1 MEKKKILVID
11 DTLKL
16 LEELR
21 DLLVMEGYEV
31 VTATDAYVGMSMVAK
46 ENPDLIIT
54 DLNMPEMH
62 GFDLITK
69 LKSLRISEHIPI
81 IVLSGDEGDEIVR
94 RAFNLKADLFIKKP
108 SSADEL
114 LTSVERALS
123 WSK

>member
-1 MEKKKILVID
+1 MDRKKILVID

-21 DLLVMEGYEV
+21 DLLLMEGYEV
-31 VTATDAYVGMSMVAK
+31 VTASDAYAGMSMVAK

-69 LKSLRISEHIPI
+69 LKSLKISEHIPI
-81 IVLSGDEGDEIVR
+81 IVLSGDEGDEIVK

-114 LTSVERALS
+114 LTSVASALS
-123 WSK
+123 WSR

>member
-1 MEKKKILVID
+1 MKGKKILVID

-16 LEELR
+16 LEELQ
-21 DLLVMEGYEV
+21 DLLTMEGYEV
-31 VTATDAYVGMSMVAK
+31 VTATDAYSGMSKVAK
-46 ENPDLIIT
+46 EQPDLIIT

-69 LKSLRISEHIPI
+69 LKSLRKSEHIPI
-81 IVLSGDEGDEIVR
+81 IVLSGDEGDDVVR

-123 WSK
+123 WSE

>member
-1 MEKKKILVID
+1 MKGKKILVID

-16 LEELR
+16 LEELQ
-21 DLLVMEGYEV
+21 DLLTMEGYEV
-31 VTATDAYVGMSMVAK
+31 VTATDAYSGMSKVAK
-46 ENPDLIIT
+46 ERPDLIIT

-69 LKSLRISEHIPI
+69 LKSLRKSEHIPI
-81 IVLSGDEGDEIVR
+81 IVLSGDEGDDVVR

-123 WSK
+123 WSE

>member
-1 MEKKKILVID
+1 MDKKKILVID

-81 IVLSGDEGDEIVR
+81 IVLSGDEGDEIVK

-114 LTSVERALS
+114 LTSVASALN

>member
-1 MEKKKILVID
+1 MKGKKILVID

-21 DLLVMEGYEV
+21 DILAMEGFDV
-31 VTATDAYVGMSMVAK
+31 ITATDAYSGMTKVAK
-46 ENPDLIIT
+46 EKPDLIIT

-69 LKSLRISEHIPI
+69 LKSLQKSEHIPI
-81 IVLSGDEGDEIVR
+81 IVLSGDEDDAVVK

-108 SSADEL
+108 CSVDEL
-114 LTSVERALS
+114 LTSIERALS